1 MSTNCLVTKLK
12 ASVNNDDLQ
21 RFGMLKM
28 FVNAEGSTIPVYAVK
43 EGDIPIEIVCT
54 GTTSITSGEGT
65 IEPVVTGVG
74 NIYISDKYKLIR
86 CGLASTTKKVVDFD
100 DLMYAKKIQYISF
113 YRTLEEEVN
122 IKNLT
127 DISQLAAFE
136 GLKELIISEQN
147 YSPSV
152 KLSGTIEQ
160 LANTPSGKTL
170 TKINITDSN
179 ITGTMAQ
186 LGKLESLTTIARL
199 TNNGAL
205 SSPNFTGTVE
215 SFVNTRRNLAT
226 PQTTGTVT
234 WDNPSELNGSVTFN
248 GAAITGGVGV
258 VLSWTATTITFNG
271 VTITA

>member
-1 MSTNCLVTKLK
+1 MSTNCLITKLK

-21 RFGMLKM
+21 RFGMLKL
-28 FVNAEGSTIPVYAVK
+28 FINAEGSTAPVWAVK
-43 EGDIPIEIVCT
+43 EGDVPIEIICT

-74 NIYISDKYKLIR
+74 NIFISDKYKLIR
-86 CGLASTTKKVVDFD
+86 CGLSTDTNKVVDFD
-100 DLMYAKKIQYISF
+100 ELMYAKKIQYITF
-113 YRTLEEEVN
+113 YRSSEGEVN
-122 IKNLT
+122 IKNFT
-127 DISQLAAFE
+127 NVSQLAAFD
-136 GLKELIISEQN
+136 GLKELVINESN
-147 YSPSV
+147 YSTSE

-160 LANTPSGKTL
+160 LANTPSGNTL
-170 TKINITDSN
+170 EKISITDSN

-186 LGKLESLTTIARL
+186 LGKLESLTNIAKL
-199 TNNGAL
+199 ANNEAL

-226 PQTTGTVT
+226 PQSTGTVT
-234 WDNPSELNGSVTFN
+234 WNYPSETKGSVTFN
-248 GAAITGGVGV
+248 GAAVTGGANT

>member
-1 MSTNCLVTKLK
+1 MSTNCLVKKLK
-12 ASVNNDDLQ
+12 ESVNNDDLQ

-28 FVNAEGSTIPVYAVK
+28 FINAESSSVPVFAVK
-43 EGDIPIEIVCT
+43 GGNVPIEIICT

-74 NIYISDKYKLIR
+74 NIFISDKYKLIR
-86 CGLASTTKKVVDFD
+86 CGLSPVINKVVDFD
-100 DLMYAKKIQYISF
+100 ELMYATKIQYITF
-113 YRTLEEEVN
+113 FRTLEGEAN

-127 DISQLAAFE
+127 NVSQLAAFE
-136 GLKELIISEQN
+136 GMKELIISEQN
-147 YSPSV
+147 YSSSE

-170 TKINITDSN
+170 TKINITGSN

-186 LGKLESLTTIARL
+186 LGKLESLTTITRL
-199 TNNGAL
+199 TNNPSL

-234 WDNPSELNGSVTFN
+234 WDIPSEISSSVTFN
-248 GAAITGGVGV
+248 GAAVTGGVGT